1 MTVELLPG
9 SRSGIAEAPP
19 SKSYAHRLLIA
30 AALSDCGCVVG
41 NTGTSD
47 DIEATSECLS
57 GLGAEIIRLPG
68 GAAEVKPVSGNKAFP
83 GNKQITVN
91 ARESGSTLRF
101 LLPVAGAL
109 GANVTFKMEGRL
121 PERPMDDYIDSLKK
135 GGMEIVKEGAEL
147 RCSGRLVP
155 GTYEIPGNVSSQYIS
170 GLLFALPLLE
180 GDSRILIKGKTE
192 SKAYAGMTAEV
203 LGLFK
208 ANIEKIDGGYVIGG
222 GRGLKSPENRMLV
235 TEGDYSGAAFLL
247 AAGAFSKKG
256 VAVSGLNPDSGQGDR
271 KIADILE
278 RFGAKVEKSGSL
290 IKVSQSEMKGTVID
304 AQEIPDLVPVLAT
317 AACGAAGETRIINA
331 ARLRFKETDR
341 LKTTAELINTLGGKA
356 EETPDGLIIQGR
368 EVTGGLT
375 GGSCE
380 SFSDHRIAMAA
391 ALASCIA
398 KTKISINGA
407 ECVRKSVPGFFGV
420 FGKLEI
426 EN

>member
-1 MTVELLPG
+1 M
-9 SRSGIAEAPP
+9 
-19 SKSYAHRLLIA
+19 
-30 AALSDCGCVVG
+30 
-41 NTGTSD
+41 
-47 DIEATSECLS
+47 
-57 GLGAEIIRLPG
+57 
-68 GAAEVKPVSGNKAFP
+68 
-83 GNKQITVN
+83 
-91 ARESGSTLRF
+91 
-101 LLPVAGAL
+101 
-109 GANVTFKMEGRL
+109 
-121 PERPMDDYIDSLKK
+121 
-135 GGMEIVKEGAEL
+135 
-147 RCSGRLVP
+147 
-155 GTYEIPGNVSSQYIS
+155 
-170 GLLFALPLLE
+170 LLE
-180 GDSRILIKGKTE
+180 GASRILIKGKTE
-192 SKAYAGMTAEV
+192 SKAYADMTAEV

-208 ANIEKIDGGYVIGG
+208 ANIEKTDGGYVIGG

-290 IKVSQSEMKGTVID
+290 IKVSQGEMKGTVID

-356 EETPDGLIIQGR
+356 EETPDGLIIKGR
-368 EVTGGLT
+368 EVTGGLA

-407 ECVRKSVPGFFGV
+407 ECVRKSFPGFFEV